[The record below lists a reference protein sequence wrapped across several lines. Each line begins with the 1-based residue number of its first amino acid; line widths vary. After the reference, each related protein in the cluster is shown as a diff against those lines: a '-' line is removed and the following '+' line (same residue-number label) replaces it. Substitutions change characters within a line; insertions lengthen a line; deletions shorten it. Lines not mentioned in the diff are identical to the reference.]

1 MRVQVSSRLTWTFS
15 VRAALL
21 RAHRRHPEPVP
32 AARLPVPAALL
43 RSALRAVRPRAVRPR
58 AARVRRPRRR

>member
-1 MRVQVSSRLTWTFS
+1 MARVQVSSRLTWTFS
-15 VRAALL
+15 VRGALL

-43 RSALRAVRPRAVRPR
+43 RSAPRAV
-58 AARVRRPRRR
+58 RVRRPRRR